1 VFVEEP
7 GATGPYVHG
16 LEHAV
21 TTHRAEVVRAEDRC
35 GGRYDSAAQDRDD
48 SFHGI
53 DPIRYG

>member
-21 TTHRAEVVRAEDRC
+21 TTHRAEIVGAEDR
-35 GGRYDSAAQDRDD
+35 GGRRYDSAAQDRDD
-48 SFHGI
+48 SFHAT
-53 DPIRYG
+53 DPIRFG